1 LSLQSVLLPVF
12 VLVGVAFCLLF
23 RLGFLRV
30 GAARTEGLAARDI
43 AFCRAVWPDR
53 VVQVEKAFT
62 NQFELPILFYIL
74 VVLAI
79 ITRKYDFLF
88 VILEWLFVI
97 LRLVHAGIH
106 ITSNEL
112 RLRFQTFA
120 AGALVL
126 LAMWLIVATRILGA
140 L

>member
-12 VLVGVAFCLLF
+12 VLVALAFCLLF

-30 GAARTEGLAARDI
+30 NAAR
-43 AFCRAVWPDR
+43 PDH
-53 VVQVEKAFT
+53 VVQVEKAFAS
-62 NQFELPILFYIL
+62 QLQLPVLFYVL

-79 ITRKYDFLF
+79 ITHKYDFLF
-88 VILEWLFVI
+88 VVLEWVFVV
-97 LRLVHAGIH
+97 LRIVHAGIH

-112 RLRFQTFA
+112 QPRFQAFA

-126 LAMWLIVATRILGA
+126 LVMWLIFAIRILLA
-140 L
+140 TL